1 MKHYTITLFLLISR
15 AFFFCSGPVERQD
28 PATLVAEEITTG
40 NFSAARQLAE
50 QYRKATAGDTLLLC
64 ALDSLVDLTR
74 RISLDFS
81 LTEEQIRERV
91 ATVMGPFTDDEFR
104 KWEEDGDV
112 EWRLIDGEKRYFNRA
127 ATNLKRIL
135 EHRRHK
141 AEPEMMGDPDGFTT
155 FKRDFA
161 VATIADSGS
170 YGLPVAPV
178 NMKVTYTLTV
188 DADAVPPGET
198 IRCWMPWPREGH
210 SRQQEVTLLSAFPGE
225 YTIAPRE
232 VMQRSVYMEQPA
244 VAGEP
249 ARFEVVFTYRSC
261 GQYYDQ
267 ATLAGTPR
275 ADPGAMQEFLG
286 EQAPHILFTPMVK
299 KLSETIVG
307 DAGDPLEIVRRIF
320 TWIDEEIPWA
330 GALEYG
336 TIPNIPE
343 YVISRR
349 HGDCGMKTML
359 FMTLARDNGIPTKW
373 QSGWMMHPGEVN
385 LHDWCE
391 VWFAGTGW
399 VPLDMSFG
407 RLPGE
412 NPRIREFYMTGIDP
426 WRLIVN
432 DDLATPFVPAKNHLR
447 SEPYDFQRGEVE
459 WRLGNLYFDQWD
471 YHMDVQYLP

>member
-161 VATIADSGS
+161 VATIADIGS

-210 SRQQEVTLLSAFPGE
+210 SRQQEVTLLSSMPE
-225 YTIAPRE
+225 KYIIAPHE

-471 YHMDVQYLP
+471 YHLDVQYLP

>member
-161 VATIADSGS
+161 VATIADIGS

-210 SRQQEVTLLSAFPGE
+210 SRQQEVTLLSSMPE
-225 YTIAPRE
+225 QYIIAPHE

-471 YHMDVQYLP
+471 YHLDVQYLP